1 MNKQIKKSFSLLLTV
16 LMLVSC
22 FSIGMAPAYAADLD
36 TSELDAVIAR
46 ANAIAA
52 DDYVDVSSLT
62 AAVESVNSTTLD
74 TQTKIDDATAKIQLE
89 LLKLE
94 KVYTQT
100 TEAAHFISKIDSN
113 RLGSYSSNAW
123 VGIFTDAYNAY
134 KAKSFNAA
142 SQENISSKDEV
153 FNKTKNSGG
162 QVYDN
167 LWPIGNT
174 TDTVFDYAY
183 AYYLLDRYKIQ
194 DMSELGDKTLGLQT
208 GDKNGGV
215 HRTNTYLL
223 GDTKGKQCT
232 VTSYNGNEL
241 TYSTNYS
248 ELVICNNTGNHSH
261 IWYITS
267 YSPLNG
273 ALPQAGDGVKFL
285 FCVRNEKL
293 GTNNA
298 ILNVTNCLGIQIDAY
313 DTTALREAIAKTV
326 DAKSAYSPLSYS
338 VYLSALENAVNV
350 LNTPVTVK
358 VNEDDEAN
366 YADIAAAQSAIDTA
380 TDRLNN
386 AYNALDK
393 DFVIE
398 YYSDGE
404 LFNSQTVLYSDIAAA
419 TLISD
424 IPEKYGYVFTAWTD
438 SDGNKY
444 TSSSLTSA
452 LAPANGSKVKLTAEF
467 ESDEYTVTFVNYD
480 GTVLETKSVKYS
492 QSASYTGTAPTK
504 PADGDTVYNFSG
516 WDKDITAP
524 ITSDTVFTAVF
535 DSHTHSFTELVE
547 VINAATCTETGS
559 EKFACSCGETRELA
573 TPIDPDNHNLIHYE
587 EKLPTCTES
596 GWYEYDVCSRCDY
609 TTFVSRDKIA
619 HTPGDVKIENVI
631 AATCLDN
638 GSYDEVVYCA
648 VCNEELSRET
658 KTQSALGHDLIHHD
672 AKAPT
677 CSSVG
682 HIAYDTCSRCDYTNY
697 EEIPVDSAAHKYGE
711 WIVDGEASCL
721 TGGTKHRVCE
731 YDPSHIET
739 ADIPATG
746 AHSFGDGVVTLPP
759 TCSAEGVKTYT
770 CSACGFEKT
779 ENIAIDPDAHSY
791 GEFITVKPATC
802 TADGEMRRVCEYN
815 DSHYISELIPASGHN
830 LVHHD
835 GKAATCKSEGY
846 KPYDT
851 CTNCDYSTYTKIAKL
866 SHNFVLSEHKDSTCK
881 VKGYDLYK
889 CTLCGDIKKTELALK
904 SHSWNDGVITK
915 EPTAEQNGEKT
926 YTCKTCGLTKTVKL
940 YLCSHCSEIFEGDES
955 YNAHIADVG
964 SVCPYCGHKH
974 DQYFEHMT
982 FIKLKCFLTRLFTLL
997 FGFFKGLK

>member
-36 TSELDAVIAR
+36 ASELNAVIEQ
-46 ANAIAA
+46 ANAITA

-62 AAVESVNSTTLD
+62 AAVESANNATLD

-94 KVYTQT
+94 QVHNTTSEQIASVGSVNAAKLSSYKSDAYAIAMIYADNSTSGLSAPLTANTFTDDTYVIREFKDVQYERVYQIGATLET
-100 TEAAHFISKIDSN
+100 VFKHAYANYVMDRYSVKTLSDLGEIINVKTHDSN
-113 RLGSYSSNAW
+113 GTRHHAYVKF
-123 VGIFTDAYNAY
+123 VGDIATGKEGVATTVNGKEFR
-134 KAKSFNAA
+134 
-142 SQENISSKDEV
+142 ISSDFAEDYWCSNESIHEHWPYI
-153 FNKTKNSGG
+153 NKTSA
-162 QVYDN
+162 
-167 LWPIGNT
+167 LIG
-174 TDTVFDYAY
+174 D
-183 AYYLLDRYKIQ
+183 
-194 DMSELGDKTLGLQT
+194 
-208 GDKNGGV
+208 
-215 HRTNTYLL
+215 
-223 GDTKGKQCT
+223 
-232 VTSYNGNEL
+232 
-241 TYSTNYS
+241 
-248 ELVICNNTGNHSH
+248 
-261 IWYITS
+261 
-267 YSPLNG
+267 
-273 ALPQAGDGVKFL
+273 LPEAGDSVKL
-285 FCVRNEKL
+285 MLDVKSYKPDRSWRVLEVNAML
-293 GTNNA
+293 GF
-298 ILNVTNCLGIQIDAY
+298 QFDAY

-326 DAKSAYSPLSYS
+326 DNKSAYSPLSYS
-338 VYLSALENAVNV
+338 VYLSALENAMNV

-366 YADIAAAQSAIDTA
+366 YADIAAAQAAIDAA

-404 LFNSQTVLYSDIAAA
+404 LFNSQTVLYSDIAVA

-492 QSASYTGTAPTK
+492 QTADYTGAAPTK

-547 VINAATCTETGS
+547 VINAATCTETGLA
-559 EKFACSCGETRELA
+559 KFACSCGETRELA
-573 TPIDPDNHNLIHYE
+573 TPIDPDNHDLVHHEAKI
-587 EKLPTCTES
+587 PTCTES
-596 GWYEYDVCSRCDY
+596 GWYEYDTCSRCDY
-609 TTFVSRDKIA
+609 TTFVSRDKVA

-631 AATCLDN
+631 AAACLDN
-638 GSYDEVVYCA
+638 GSYDEVVYCS

-802 TADGEMRRVCEYN
+802 TADGEMRKVCEYN

-846 KPYDT
+846 KPYDA
-851 CTNCDYSTYTKIAKL
+851 CANCDYSTYAKIAKL

-904 SHSWNDGVITK
+904 SHSWDDGVITK

>member
-36 TSELDAVIAR
+36 TSELDAVIAQ

-52 DDYVDVSSLT
+52 DDYVDVSTLT

-94 KVYTQT
+94 KKDT
-100 TEAAHFISKIDSN
+100 AKK
-113 RLGSYSSNAW
+113 LLSNAQSNIEGW
-123 VGIFTDAYNAY
+123 SIVDLGGNNATTAKGDFDANMSNADTEHIYNDNWHTG
-134 KAKSFNAA
+134 F
-142 SQENISSKDEV
+142 V
-153 FNKTKNSGG
+153 FGRSM
-162 QVYDN
+162 
-167 LWPIGNT
+167 
-174 TDTVFDYAY
+174 DTVFKHAY
-183 AYYLLDRYKIQ
+183 SQYSIDRYTTT
-194 DMSELGDKTLGLQT
+194 SLESLGNIASFHIEIVA
-208 GDKNGGV
+208 NGGHDHV
-215 HRTNTYLL
+215 FRLTGTQQSGGSGTEPDAISIGSKGTELHFRTNFSTLYSCTQNGMHGHNPFIGTSYTPIKGDVPTAGESVRITTYL
-223 GDTKGKQCT
+223 QSN
-232 VTSYNGNEL
+232 VP
-241 TYSTNYS
+241 TNINN
-248 ELVICNNTGNHSH
+248 LVYCH
-261 IWYITS
+261 
-267 YSPLNG
+267 
-273 ALPQAGDGVKFL
+273 
-285 FCVRNEKL
+285 C
-293 GTNNA
+293 
-298 ILNVTNCLGIQIDAY
+298 IQYGFQFDAY

-326 DAKSAYSPLSYS
+326 DAKSEYSPLSYS
-338 VYLSALENAVNV
+338 VYLSALENAMNV

-366 YADIAAAQSAIDTA
+366 YADIAAAQSAINTA

-404 LFNSQTVLYSDIAAA
+404 LFNSQTVLYSDIAAV

-424 IPEKYGYVFTAWTD
+424 TPEKYGYTFTAWTD

-492 QSASYTGTAPTK
+492 QSASYTGAAPTK

-559 EKFACSCGETRELA
+559 AKFACSCGETRELA
-573 TPIDPDNHNLIHYE
+573 TPIAPDNHNLIHYE

-619 HTPGDVKIENVI
+619 HTPGDVKTENVI
-631 AATCLDN
+631 AAACLDN

-658 KTQSALGHDLIHHD
+658 KTQSALGHNLIHHD

-697 EEIPVDSAAHKYGE
+697 EEIPVDSTAHKYGE

-779 ENIAIDPDAHSY
+779 ENIAINPDAHSY

-851 CTNCDYSTYTKIAKL
+851 CTDCDYSTYTKIAKL
-866 SHNFVLSEHKDSTCK
+866 SHKFVLSEHKDSTCSI
-881 VKGYDLYK
+881 KGYDLYK

-904 SHSWNDGVITK
+904 SHSWDDGVITK

-940 YLCSHCSEIFEGDES
+940 YLCSHCNEIFEGDES